1 MPIAGMGTV
10 RLICEGFG
18 GLATRR
24 RLPACPTE
32 KRVSYTGEMRAQA
45 IMYHDVVEGGDFA
58 SSGFPGEGADVYK
71 LRREDFQRH
80 LDAIAAA
87 TARNV
92 LLTFDDG
99 GVSFH
104 TPIAGLLEGHGWRGH
119 FFITTD
125 RIGTPGFLNE
135 EQLRDLN
142 RRGHVIGSHSCSHPT
157 RMAAL
162 TLAELDREWRGSL
175 ERLSQI
181 LGSQVTT
188 ASVPGGYYSRQVGES
203 AAAAGIETLFTS
215 EPTSKV
221 SMLDG
226 CRVMGRYVVQRGMSP
241 EWSAGFATGRAALCL
256 RQAALWKAKRMAK
269 SLGGTAYLQLREA
282 ILEKRRQGGSV

>member
-1 MPIAGMGTV
+1 M
-10 RLICEGFG
+10 EG
-18 GLATRR
+18 L
-24 RLPACPTE
+24 
-32 KRVSYTGEMRAQA
+32 SYTGSMRARA

-58 SSGFPGEGADVYK
+58 SSGFPGEGAHVYK
-71 LRREDFQRH
+71 LRREDFELH

-87 TARNV
+87 TTHDV

-104 TPIAGLLEGHGWRGH
+104 TPIAGLLEARGWRGY

-125 RIGTPGFLNE
+125 RIGTPGFLSE
-135 EQLRDLN
+135 EQLRELH

-162 TLAELDREWRGSL
+162 TRAALDREWRQSL

-181 LGSQVTT
+181 LNRKVTA
-188 ASVPGGYYSRQVGES
+188 ASVPGGYYSREVGES

-221 SMLDG
+221 SRLNG
-226 CRVMGRYVVQRGMSP
+226 CRVIGRYVVQRGMAP
-241 EWSAGFATGRAALCL
+241 EWSGGFAAGRASQCL
-256 RQAALWKAKRMAK
+256 RQAALWKAKRIAK
-269 SLGGTAYLQLREA
+269 SLGGASYLYLRRA
-282 ILEKRRQGGSV
+282 ILEKRGQSGVN